1 MLLGSCNKPGCT
13 DPDAVNYDS
22 SANDEDGTCQY
33 VPSLSTTPL
42 IYDTIAFSVQTGGII
57 SSEGNSQITIKG
69 ICWSNSPNPTVNNDT
84 TVNGFGL
91 GSFVSNISNLNYN
104 TTYFFRAYA
113 TNSNG
118 TGYGNELSLNIGS
131 FTNIPDANF
140 EQALIDLGYDNLIDG
155 KVITSKIDHIDSLNV
170 VAKNIIDFSGIEG
183 FTNLKHLYCGNNQL
197 TSLDLSQNSQLI
209 VLFCGKNELS
219 TLNLT
224 QNTYLKWVSCSENL
238 LSNIILNSCNYLE
251 WLSIWN
257 NQLTTLDIS
266 QNSNLFYLNCDR
278 NQLTTLDIS
287 SNTALTDLDCGSNQL
302 SSLDVSSNTALTDL
316 NCFRNQLTSLDINS
330 NTAFTSL
337 YCGENQLSS
346 LDVSSNTALTSLDCG
361 FNQLT
366 SLDVSS
372 NTALTYLGCYENQLT
387 TLDISSNTALTSLG
401 CNYNQLTNLD
411 VSNNTALTGLVCNN
425 NQLTSLDLSQ
435 NPSLQSLLVY
445 NNSLTCLNIKNGYN
459 SLISDILFSAHSN
472 PNLSCIEVNNP
483 TWSTQNW
490 FNIDPGTIFSFTC
503 NYPAG
508 CF

>member
-1 MLLGSCNKPGCT
+1 MFSIMLFGSCNKPGCT

-140 EQALIDLGYDNLIDG
+140 EQALIDLGYDNVIDG
-155 KVITSKIDHIDSLNV
+155 KVITSKIDHIDSLNIPD
-170 VAKNIIDFSGIEG
+170 KSIIDLSGIQD
-183 FTNLKHLYCGNNQL
+183 FISL
-197 TSLDLSQNSQLI
+197 T
-209 VLFCGKNELS
+209 
-219 TLNLT
+219 
-224 QNTYLKWVSCSENL
+224 
-238 LSNIILNSCNYLE
+238 
-251 WLSIWN
+251 
-257 NQLTTLDIS
+257 
-266 QNSNLFYLNCDR
+266 YLNC
-278 NQLTTLDIS
+278 N
-287 SNTALTDLDCGSNQL
+287 
-302 SSLDVSSNTALTDL
+302 
-316 NCFRNQLTSLDINS
+316 
-330 NTAFTSL
+330 
-337 YCGENQLSS
+337 
-346 LDVSSNTALTSLDCG
+346 

-366 SLDVSS
+366 SLDVSQ
-372 NTALTYLGCYENQLT
+372 NTALTYL
-387 TLDISSNTALTSLG
+387 I
-401 CNYNQLTNLD
+401 
-411 VSNNTALTGLVCNN
+411 CNN
-425 NQLTSLDLSQ
+425 NQLTSFVSQNAALTYLNCNFNQLTSLDVSQNTALTYLRCEGNQLTSLDVSQNTALNILFCSINQLTSLDVSQNLNLFRLVCPENNLNNIDVSFNTDLITLSCYGNPYTDLNVSNNPNLDSLYCGQDSLTSLDVSQ
-435 NPSLQSLLVY
+435 NPKLTVLMCNSSLGP
-445 NNSLTCLNIKNGYN
+445 LTCLNLKNGNNTNMTTFVANNNPY
-459 SLISDILFSAHSN
+459 LF
-472 PNLSCIEVNNP
+472 CIEVDDPSWSIVNWTTS
-483 TWSTQNW
+483 TW
-490 FNIDPGTIFSFTC
+490 PLLFSFNQFNTFSTNC